1 MSNLFFNLFFDAEIN
16 MDNREEVECF
26 DLEIADF
33 ILDFRDEDF
42 ANSDL
47 IHASIDH
54 SVCEV

>member
-1 MSNLFFNLFFDAEIN
+1 

-42 ANSDL
+42 AYCDL
-47 IHASIDH
+47 IHARIDH
-54 SVCEV
+54 AVCEVED

>member
-1 MSNLFFNLFFDAEIN
+1 MSNLFFDLFFDAEIN

-42 ANSDL
+42 AYCDL
-47 IHASIDH
+47 IHARIDH
-54 SVCEV
+54 AVREV